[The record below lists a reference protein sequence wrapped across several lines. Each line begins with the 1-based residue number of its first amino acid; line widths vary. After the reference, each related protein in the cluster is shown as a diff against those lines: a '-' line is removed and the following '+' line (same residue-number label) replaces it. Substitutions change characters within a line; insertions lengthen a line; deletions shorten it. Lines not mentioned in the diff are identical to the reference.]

1 MFSYGQYCPIAMAT
15 EILGDRWTLLIVR
28 DLLTGVSHF
37 NDLQRGLPGISR
49 GLLSARLKR
58 LVEAG
63 IRFTRSDG
71 GRGHKTLYA
80 LTPAGQD
87 LQEVINALLVWG
99 SRYAFADPRENQLD
113 PLLLLWWMRDRVYR
127 DRLPQARVVIQFC
140 FDERPRE
147 TYWLLLTADDSSICL
162 THPGFDVDLWVT
174 GSLAAFLQ
182 VWLGKLDYPEALAPD
197 GIQVQGLP
205 ALERAFP
212 NWFAW
217 SLAAPVVRA
226 CRVDRDSML

>member
-1 MFSYGQYCPIAMAT
+1 MFSYGQYCPVAMAT
-15 EILGDRWTLLIVR
+15 EILGDRWTLLIIR

-49 GLLSARLKR
+49 GLLSGRLKR

-63 IRFTRSDG
+63 IITRSG
-71 GRGHKTLYA
+71 GEPGRKTFYA

-87 LQEVINALLVWG
+87 LQDVINALLLWG
-99 SRYAFADPRENQLD
+99 SRYAFADPRADQLD
-113 PLLLLWWMRDRVYR
+113 PLLLLWWMRDRVHR
-127 DRLPQARVVIQFC
+127 HRLPQARVVIQFC

-147 TYWLLLTADDSSICL
+147 TYWLLLTVDDSSICL

-174 GSLAAFLQ
+174 GSLAAFFK
-182 VWLGKLDYPEALAPD
+182 VWMGKLEYAEALAPG
-197 GIQVQGLP
+197 GIEVQGEA

-212 NWFAW
+212 GWFAW
-217 SLAAPVVRA
+217 SLAAPAIRA
-226 CRVDRDSML
+226 CRPDPML